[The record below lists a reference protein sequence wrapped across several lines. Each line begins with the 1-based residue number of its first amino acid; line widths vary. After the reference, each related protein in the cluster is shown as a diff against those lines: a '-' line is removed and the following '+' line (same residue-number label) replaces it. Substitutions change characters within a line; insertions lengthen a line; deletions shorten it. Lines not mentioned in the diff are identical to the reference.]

1 MRRIVALNMIGLV
14 AAAPLAAQFEGTVSM
29 RMSTTAGS
37 GNADMNMKI
46 AVKGDRTATV
56 MSLPSSA
63 GPMAGM
69 EVRSIFDP
77 KANTMTMLMPMMPA
91 MANIPGMANAKG
103 MKTVVDMS
111 KTPPGTS
118 GAGRDA
124 NVKKLGTSQTVLGM
138 SCDDYEV
145 TTNGGQPTRMCVTSA
160 LGRFTLP
167 QMGGG
172 MGRGAS
178 PPPAWSRAFGNKPMF
193 PLKVWSQDGKMAM
206 EVTAIDKGSVPESM
220 FTIPDGYVD
229 MAAMMG
235 GMGRPPV

>member
-1 MRRIVALNMIGLV
+1 
-14 AAAPLAAQFEGTVSM
+14 LAAQFEGTVTM
-29 RMSTTAGS
+29 KMSTTAGS

-46 AVKGDRTATV
+46 AVKGDRTATI
-56 MSLPSSA
+56 MSLPSTA

-69 EVRSIFDP
+69 EVRSIYDP
-77 KANTMTMLMPMMPA
+77 KANTMTMLMPMAAA

-103 MKTVVDMS
+103 MKTVVDLS
-111 KTPPGTS
+111 KTPQGPS
-118 GAGRDA
+118 GAGGQA
-124 NVKKLGTSQTVLGM
+124 NVDVKKLGTSQTVLGM

-145 TTNGGQPTRMCVTSA
+145 TSNGGSPTRMCVTSA

-167 QMGGG
+167 QMSGGI
-172 MGRGAS
+172 GRSAS
-178 PPPAWSRAFGNKPMF
+178 PPPAWARAFGNKPMF
-193 PLKVWSQDGKMAM
+193 PLKVWSPEGKMAM

-235 GMGRPPV
+235 GMRGGRPPVEH